1 MEKSIYTAVII
12 DDEKSARDVMQ
23 SQLEA
28 FPEINVVDTA
38 DNGIDGSYII
48 SKHQPDI
55 AFVDIDMPG
64 KTGVEILKEIHY
76 VYHNIKVV
84 FTTAHEEY
92 AVQSIQYHPFGYL
105 LKPIGDDKLKE
116 VICHLKRDKH
126 HVNNQQSHVVN
137 GDSDKLKVSSKQEIR
152 FIDFDEITHL
162 TAEGNYTDLHLTSHE
177 VINVSLQLGKLEEKL
192 PEKHFLR
199 INRSEVV
206 NLKYVKV
213 LKKKSRKLL
222 LRANNSEL
230 TLKIASNRMKEIN
243 GYLKGELV

>member
-12 DDEKSARDVMQ
+12 DDEKSARDVLQ

-64 KTGVEILKEIHY
+64 KTGVEILKELHY
-76 VYHNIKVV
+76 VYNNIKIV
-84 FTTAHEEY
+84 FTTAHDEY
-92 AVQSIQYHPFGYL
+92 AVQSIQYHPFAYL
-105 LKPIGDDKLKE
+105 LKPISDDKLKE

-126 HVNNQQSHVVN
+126 HDNNQSHKVTH
-137 GDSDKLKVSSKQEIR
+137 DAEKLKVSSKQEIR
-152 FIDFDEITHL
+152 FIDYDEITYL
-162 TAEGNYTDLHLTSHE
+162 SAEGNYTDVHLTNHE

-243 GYLKGELV
+243 SYLKAE